1 MYVVTNAIRIQPGFG
16 EELLKGFR
24 ERKGIERSPGF
35 VRLEILRTEGL
46 EEYEE
51 YRICTTWE
59 NKEVFTL
66 WTKGEAF
73 RRAHSGKRE
82 KKEYILGN
90 QISMYEVMLA
100 ENAAVEV
107 N

>member
-1 MYVVTNAIRIQPGFG
+1 MYVVTNAIRIQSGFG

-24 ERKGIERSPGF
+24 ERKGIEQSPGF

-51 YRICTTWE
+51 YRICTTWK
-59 NKEVFTL
+59 NKEAFTL

-73 RRAHSGKRE
+73 RRAHSGKQVQ
-82 KKEYILGN
+82 KEYILGN
-90 QISMYEVMLA
+90 QISMYEVVLA
-100 ENAAVEV
+100 ENSAVEM